1 MDENNGENQQ
11 KVENGQILR
20 NVNNSSPTK
29 DTESS
34 NENISVSN
42 SIDSIEV
49 HSIKDNLKLKM
60 AQYVQNNSSKDEKV
74 HPEPPLQKMKLDK
87 KEEKDDDITGEGNQ
101 KNDEYILSLNKEE
114 FSKEIELISELKKEN
129 YKQLY
134 KKGIFCD
141 ILSEGKEWTI
151 GLIQH
156 ISDDGNTITVNDIKN
171 KTSRSIKI
179 ENTNNIAYFR
189 KYTMISK
196 DNLYDKRS
204 DKKELKNLLNF
215 IEDFVKNNN
224 FEAESELN
232 IYDLYYIIH
241 SKIYLGLDSA
251 MKINDDRENVG
262 TEESLKIILNILLFI
277 SQYYKYILENIEDF
291 INYEKNIDIF
301 NKSELIDLKIIN
313 KKYAF
318 FSFFEDSCSLLYKIF
333 ADYKDYLDWFVYFEK
348 KLIKYIPCFY
358 DEDTEPNVNS
368 DNFPIYSEQQ
378 EEDSGKNKK
387 NKLLLNKICLKNAY
401 RLNVTYTSSNIKIKA
416 FILAYFIDYFNAI
429 KGFKYLFELCYSN
442 KSINIKLLMK
452 FLNLLL
458 LPKSMTKSF
467 ENLYLNEKQKLLRFV
482 YTFIDELNENTII
495 NYNKEEIVI
504 LIQKTSKIVAL
515 NNEEEEKLTENMY
528 FNYVLKNLLL
538 SKKLE
543 QKINSLNI
551 LNDIINNMDFNM
563 YRNNNKDKNIKYKN
577 SYSDIIIKKMTYED
591 FCINCKKSQ
600 ILQILLNEK
609 SVHEE
614 ILKRLPNIIFIM
626 YKNNFGYIN
635 KSDEPKIR
643 LDKKMVFDV
652 IFNKLLE
659 LDQNNQKLS
668 KNFQDVVCDFCEI
681 LSDMDKLYVFEEI
694 KKYLTKGIE
703 KRGVPFKEQLLFIID
718 FTLRA
723 IKSKNLKEEK
733 ENKKNS
739 ENKKLNGKSLID
751 KNEESE
757 EDEEEEEEE
766 DDEDINCNSRSDDKL
781 INLKLG
787 DEDYYGLNI
796 LKNYMLDEEY
806 NKYNLTNEQK
816 IELITT
822 AIEGITKIIQI
833 CKNKDLLLKDIF
845 FKVLESINNS
855 SNIIQFLSLFD
866 NIRNSK
872 STNIN
877 QKFNL
882 ILDLYS
888 RDYGFLTS
896 LINDTIRYIGLVNSY
911 KTENN
916 VDSNDNQKEESNKKK
931 VYEGLFNNNINIELR
946 IKSIIFLLLQ
956 LDENEDD
963 LINFKKLISSC
974 ETNELANNCLNN
986 TLYENIKDFSRIY
999 IILFYDIINDKQ
1011 KPLKTNDSL
1020 CYKICKEII
1029 KEINKI
1035 HNIFYFMNDSD
1046 LAVLNCETESKIK
1059 GIDILWNFLVKTN
1072 DNYIRNDITDFLADI
1087 FLGIKFNEKEKIESY
1102 WKNFKETIYNKLD
1115 SINEENSPEKE
1126 QVIQGIISLIKKIEK
1141 KSCNDRIIKN
1151 IKNISKEIIKRNNQL
1166 KKAKNGRKIANKKY
1180 TFQRYLNDNS
1190 DNKLM
1195 TINISIS
1202 SGEFFYMLRYKLSY
1216 YFKIPINTVK
1226 IYIKYDLY
1234 DKELQEDLKNIE
1246 FDIFNDFYN
1255 TFSMFVNLE
1264 EKIKRKYKE
1273 KDIQLIFL
1281 VKSVQNEKLKNIKKI
1296 IKSIPQLTK
1305 LLKRKKKDY
1314 ILDVWNIIKDEN
1326 QNINSDIAE
1335 NLKALLT
1342 KEDLDKFN
1350 SIFDF
1355 EDTNIY
1361 YTSYILSNLYLVINE
1376 LNSKDEKFSNNIFLN
1391 SKIWEKIKN
1400 IKIENNKYTNLSE
1413 IYETNHVIN
1422 YLLNIYQII
1431 SEKTK
1436 DKDILLFLLNK
1447 LIEYYYN
1454 IINESININFKT
1466 FSSMEGMDSNAI
1478 KELYIKNITLIQEI
1492 IIKNG
1497 NIFVLF
1503 IKSFIEE
1510 SNNDIKHQF
1519 EFILNE
1525 GLLKNEI
1532 FELNIIL
1539 KSFLTEKINQN
1550 PLIKEKKTEN
1560 IIFDFY
1566 LFLLNN
1572 YLKKE
1577 TYNKTINYLKEIA
1590 LEKSNE
1596 ISFNFEV
1603 YENNIK
1609 LYFDIIIDIIDR
1621 TNAFINKKINFN
1633 NYIESILL
1641 PNIFNPLIEGISLES
1656 SFHEIILGSH
1666 CKLLVYLLSK
1676 SNNYHELL
1684 NLEENK
1690 EKKLKQYLFEEIIL
1704 NKCNKNI
1711 YNEKNLDNYKSI
1723 SISSSYCFKQA
1734 VNLFIFLLIQNMKN
1748 NNEKEINS
1756 YLDKLT
1762 ELHKQPEWK
1771 NDNISDWKLSF
1782 ENVKKSPFV
1791 GIKNLGCTCY
1801 MNSLLQ
1807 VFYNLIPFRESLLKC
1822 ECKEEPKNSLFQIK
1836 KLFFSLK
1843 YLQMNS
1849 YNPESFPN
1857 NFDDEVL
1864 NVHQQMDVDEFYIN
1878 ILDKIENR
1886 LKGTK
1891 NENLVKYFFQGR
1903 QNDILTF
1910 QEGCTHHRTN
1920 TNNFY
1925 SIQLQVQNK
1934 KNIYESLDSLT
1945 AGELMDGDNCIFC
1958 AKCNKKLP
1966 VIKSQSFKSLP
1977 RVLSFVLK
1985 RFAFNYDTMKKVK
1998 INDYYEFPF
2007 ELDMTKYKTDF
2018 DKNDSKNNSNSSNIY
2033 VLKSVV
2039 VHMGNSENGH
2049 YYSFIKNNN
2058 ERWYEFNDSEVN
2070 PFNIKLLNNE
2080 AFGGEEIVEINGEL
2094 KRRKKNKSA
2103 YLLFYEKKD
2112 QSDCEKFD
2120 NIEAINYFLG
2130 NINIRPNFERNNE
2143 IIENGGKCVIREE
2156 EKKEDENKSNS
2167 KILDGLNQEMFK
2179 YFLNKKLFSNE
2190 YQYFI
2195 LELFL
2200 NLLNYYY
2207 NYELSVFLMHLC
2219 RNLNRTS
2226 EMFREFQ
2233 GFGSNLNLYIDNKE
2247 LFLFNL
2253 DKTKN
2258 QSISNKIYSSQ
2269 ILNLFKHFI
2278 IYFYQIF
2285 LRAKDKEFFG
2295 CMVDFIKFFIN
2306 DQPNCANY
2314 LIEEFCNTNVLVE
2327 YLINCPLYDI
2337 KKIIVGILYCAMA
2350 KAVKENEYS
2359 KIMEKKENDKN
2370 SILDTTAQNSFEDDE
2385 ELARRLQNEEENG
2398 INYIYDKNPLEYKNI
2413 PKNVLKMIYN
2423 ILHLIRFTKYSQMN
2437 EHRFL
2442 YFTIYRFSLIST
2454 NTREFLIY
2462 KCRLFELLCLILH
2475 RNHQT
2480 NDYSVKEI
2488 IASTY
2493 IGPYTVNHNILDI
2506 GEKNEIRICSD
2517 RLGMYKNENYIYMLF
2532 FYLLSYTPHDKNA
2545 QRVYDP
2551 GYSLENKDF
2560 INVLLNNV
2568 RTRQDAFCFSNY
2580 IIEKSK
2586 DSKSKIYNVYD
2597 VLGDLLNKIDNNDKI
2612 NYDYNNYNNFVN
2624 NNMNE
2629 NPDDNDPGIN
2639 PKYLLII
2646 FKRFILSLL
2655 YKEDYVRKGIRL
2667 LFELFN
2673 INCKYYSYSTM
2684 IINLIIEFF
2693 STDFKGFIKYFKK
2706 DLINMREWLEQW
2718 PIPPS
2723 KFEIPGINMYKNMK
2737 ISYDNNLSNE
2747 KKNEI
2752 ENIELNNTQKKIDI
2766 IYDFLNPEE
2775 GGKNDFKFE
2784 DDIDLFDFKFI
2795 IGDVILYQNK
2805 EKVIKEAL
2813 DEQLKISL
2821 DSNDKKNTK
2830 NVQNSNDKRE
2840 MWIEIDNPSIKIK
2853 ELRVK

>member
-1 MDENNGENQQ
+1 MDGNNESNQP
-11 KVENGQILR
+11 KVENGQIL
-20 NVNNSSPTK
+20 NNSNNSSPTK
-29 DTESS
+29 DNESS
-34 NENISVSN
+34 NENIPVSN

-49 HSIKDNLKLKM
+49 HSIQDNLKLKM
-60 AQYVQNNSSKDEKV
+60 AQYVENNANKEAKV
-74 HPEPPLQKMKLDK
+74 QPEAPLKKMKLDK
-87 KEEKDDDITGEGNQ
+87 KEEKDDDIAGETNQ
-101 KNDEYILSLNKEE
+101 KNNEYIFNLNKDE
-114 FSKEIELISELKKEN
+114 FSKEIELIAGLKKEN

-134 KKGIFCD
+134 KKNIYCD
-141 ILSEGKEWTI
+141 ILNEDKEWAI

-171 KTSRSIKI
+171 KTSQSIKI

-189 KYTMISK
+189 KYSKISK
-196 DNLYDKRS
+196 NNFYDKRG
-204 DKKELKNLLNF
+204 DKKDLKSQLNY
-215 IEDFVKNNN
+215 IENFVKDNN
-224 FEAESELN
+224 FENEVN
-232 IYDLYYIIH
+232 IYELYYIIH

-251 MKINDDRENVG
+251 MKINDDIENVG
-262 TEESLKIILNILLFI
+262 TEESLKIILYTLLFI

-291 INYEKNIDIF
+291 INYENNIDIF

-318 FSFFEDSCSLLYKIF
+318 FSFFEESSLLLYKIF
-333 ADYKDYLDWFVYFEK
+333 GDNKDYLDWFIYFEK
-348 KLIKYIPCFY
+348 KLIRYIPCFV

-378 EEDSGKNKK
+378 EEDSGKKEQ

-401 RLNVTYTSSNIKIKA
+401 KLNVTYTSYNIKIKA

-442 KSINIKLLMK
+442 KSININLLIK

-467 ENLYLNEKQKLLRFV
+467 EKLYLTEKQKLIRFV
-482 YTFIDELNENTII
+482 YTFIDELNENTIV
-495 NYNKEEIVI
+495 NYNKEDIVI
-504 LIQKTSKIVAL
+504 LIQKTSKLVAL
-515 NNEEEEKLTENMY
+515 DNEEEEKLTENMY
-528 FNYVLKNLLL
+528 FNYILKNLLL

-551 LNDIINNMDFNM
+551 LNDIIYNMDFNM
-563 YRNNNKDKNIKYKN
+563 NRNKDKNIKYKS
-577 SYSDIIIKKMTYED
+577 SYSDIVIKKMTYED
-591 FCINCKKSQ
+591 FCVNCKKSQ
-600 ILQILLNEK
+600 ILHILLNEK

-635 KSDEPKIR
+635 KADEPKIR

-694 KKYLTKGIE
+694 KKYLAKGIE
-703 KRGVPFKEQLLFIID
+703 KRGAPFKEQLIFIID

-733 ENKKNS
+733 ANKKNLENKKMND
-739 ENKKLNGKSLID
+739 NNLID
-751 KNEESE
+751 KNEGSE

-766 DDEDINCNSRSDDKL
+766 DDEDINFNSRSDDKL

-806 NKYNLTNEQK
+806 KKYNLTNEQK
-816 IELITT
+816 MELITT
-822 AIEGITKIIQI
+822 AIEGITKIIEI

-866 NIRNSK
+866 NIRNSNSPTVNK
-872 STNIN
+872 R
-877 QKFNL
+877 FNL

-896 LINDTIRYIGLVNSY
+896 LINDTVRYIGLVNSY
-911 KTENN
+911 QTEN
-916 VDSNDNQKEESNKKK
+916 SNDNNDKEKEESNKKK

-956 LDENEDD
+956 LDENEND
-963 LINFKKLISSC
+963 LVNFKKLISTC
-974 ETNELANNCLNN
+974 ETNELANDCLNN
-986 TLYENIKDFSRIY
+986 SIYENIKDFNRIY
-999 IILFYDIINDKQ
+999 IILFYDIISDKQ
-1011 KPLKTNDSL
+1011 KPLKINDSL

-1046 LAVLNCETESKIK
+1046 LAVLNCESESKIK

-1072 DNYIRNDITDFLADI
+1072 DDYIRNDITDFLADI
-1087 FLGIKFNEKEKIESY
+1087 FLGIKYDEKEKIESY
-1102 WKNFKETIYNKLD
+1102 WKNFNETIYNKLD
-1115 SINEENSPEKE
+1115 SIKEEDSPEKE
-1126 QVIQGIISLIKKIEK
+1126 KVIQGIISLIKKIEK
-1141 KSCNDRIIKN
+1141 KSCSDRIIKN
-1151 IKNISKEIIKRNNQL
+1151 IKNVSREIMKRNNQL
-1166 KKAKNGRKIANKKY
+1166 KKAKNGRKIVNKK
-1180 TFQRYLNDNS
+1180 FIFHRYVNDNK

-1202 SGEFFYMLRYKLSY
+1202 IGEFFYMLRYKLSY
-1216 YFKIPINTVK
+1216 YFKIPINNVR
-1226 IYIKYDLY
+1226 IYVDYNKY
-1234 DKELQEDLKNIE
+1234 DKEIQEDLKNVQ
-1246 FDIFNDFYN
+1246 FDLFNDFDN
-1255 TFSMFVNLE
+1255 TYSMFEVLE
-1264 EKIKRKYKE
+1264 EKINRKNKE
-1273 KDIQLIFL
+1273 KNIQLIFL
-1281 VKSVQNEKLKNIKKI
+1281 VKSIQNEKLKNIKKV
-1296 IKSIPQLTK
+1296 IKNIPQLTK
-1305 LLKRKKKDY
+1305 LLKRKNKDY

-1326 QNINSDIAE
+1326 QNINTNIAE
-1335 NLKALLT
+1335 NLKSLLS

-1361 YTSYILSNLYLVINE
+1361 YTSYILSNLNLVINE
-1376 LNSKDEKFSNNIFLN
+1376 LNSKDEQFINNTFLN

-1422 YLLNIYQII
+1422 YLLNIYKIV
-1431 SEKTK
+1431 SERTK
-1436 DKDILLFLLNK
+1436 DKDILLFILNK

-1454 IINESININFKT
+1454 ITNESININFKYYQ
-1466 FSSMEGMDSNAI
+1466 SLEDMDSNSV
-1478 KELYIKNITLIQEI
+1478 KELYIKNVTLIQEI
-1492 IIKNG
+1492 IITNG
-1497 NIFVLF
+1497 NIFELF
-1503 IKSFIEE
+1503 IKIFIEE

-1519 EFILNE
+1519 EFVLNE

-1532 FELNIIL
+1532 FELNNLL
-1539 KSFLTEKINQN
+1539 KSFLTEKINEN
-1550 PLIKEKKTEN
+1550 SKNKEKKAEN
-1560 IIFDFY
+1560 IIINFY
-1566 LFLLNN
+1566 LILLNN
-1572 YLKKE
+1572 YLNKE
-1577 TYNKTINYLKEIA
+1577 TYNKAINYIKEIA
-1590 LEKSNE
+1590 LEKSKE

-1609 LYFDIIIDIIDR
+1609 LYFDIIIEIIDK
-1621 TNAFINKKINFN
+1621 TYALINKKINFK
-1633 NYIESILL
+1633 NYIENILL
-1641 PNIFNPLIEGISLES
+1641 PNIFNPLIEGISLDS

-1666 CKLLVYLLSK
+1666 CKLLVYLLTK
-1676 SNNYHELL
+1676 SNNYKELL
-1684 NLEENK
+1684 NLEEIK
-1690 EKKLKQYLFEEIIL
+1690 EQKLKQFLFEEIIL

-1762 ELHKQPEWK
+1762 ELHKKLEWK

-1807 VFYNLIPFRESLLKC
+1807 VFFNLIPFRESLLKC

-1857 NFDDEVL
+1857 NFDDEIL

-1945 AGELMDGDNCIFC
+1945 AGELMDGENCIFC

-1977 RVLSFVLK
+1977 RVLLFVLK

-2018 DKNDSKNNSNSSNIY
+2018 DKNDSDNNSNASNIY

-2058 ERWYEFNDSEVN
+2058 ERWYEFNDSEVS
-2070 PFNIKLLNNE
+2070 PFNIKLLNSE
-2080 AFGGEEIVEINGEL
+2080 TFGGEEIIEINGEL

-2112 QSDCEKFD
+2112 QSDCEQFD
-2120 NIEAINYFLG
+2120 NIEAINSFLG
-2130 NINIRPNFERNNE
+2130 NINISESNNE
-2143 IIENGGKCVIREE
+2143 IVENGGSCVIREE
-2156 EKKEDENKSNS
+2156 EKKEDENKTNS
-2167 KILDGLNQEMFK
+2167 KILDDLNQEMFK
-2179 YFLNKKLFSNE
+2179 YFLNKKVFSNE

-2233 GFGSNLNLYIDNKE
+2233 GFGSNLNLYLDNKE

-2253 DKTKN
+2253 DKSKN
-2258 QSISNKIYSSQ
+2258 QNISNKIYSSQ

-2285 LRAKDKEFFG
+2285 LRTKDKEFFG
-2295 CMVDFIKFFIN
+2295 CMVDLIKFFIN

-2314 LIEEFCNTNVLVE
+2314 LIEEFCNTNILVE

-2350 KAVKENEYS
+2350 KAIKESEYS
-2359 KIMEKKENDKN
+2359 KIMEEKENNKN
-2370 SILDTTAQNSFEDDE
+2370 SILDNTAQSSFEDDE
-2385 ELARRLQNEEENG
+2385 ELARRLQNEEEGG

-2423 ILHLIRFTKYSQMN
+2423 ILHLIKTTKYSQMN

-2462 KCRLFELLCLILH
+2462 KCRLFELLCLLLH

-2480 NDYSVKEI
+2480 NEYSTKEI

-2506 GEKNEIRICSD
+2506 GDKNEIKICSD

-2532 FYLLSYTPHDKNA
+2532 FYLLSYTPQDKNTKS
-2545 QRVYDP
+2545 VYDP

-2568 RTRQDAFCFSNY
+2568 RTKQDAFCFSNY

-2586 DSKSKIYNVYD
+2586 DSKTKIYNVYD
-2597 VLGDLLNKIDNNDKI
+2597 VLGEVLNKIDNNDKI
-2612 NYDYNNYNNFVN
+2612 NYDYNNYNNFVQ

-2639 PKYLLII
+2639 PKYLIII

-2655 YKEDYVRKGIRL
+2655 YKEEYVRKGLRL

-2673 INCKYYSYSTM
+2673 INQKYYSYSTM

-2706 DLINMREWLEQW
+2706 DLQNMREWLEQW

-2723 KFEIPGINMYKNMK
+2723 KFEIAGINMYKNMK
-2737 ISYDNNLSNE
+2737 INYDNNLSDE
-2747 KKNEI
+2747 KRNEI
-2752 ENIELNNTQKKIDI
+2752 EGIELNNTQRKIDI

-2784 DDIDLFDFKFI
+2784 NDIDLFDFKFI

-2821 DSNDKKNTK
+2821 DSNDKNKNKNT
-2830 NVQNSNDKRE
+2830 QSSNDKRE